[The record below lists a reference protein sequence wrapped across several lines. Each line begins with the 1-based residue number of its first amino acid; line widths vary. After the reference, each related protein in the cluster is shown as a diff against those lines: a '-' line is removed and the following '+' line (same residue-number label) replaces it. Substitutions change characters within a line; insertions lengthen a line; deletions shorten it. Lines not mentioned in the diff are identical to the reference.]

1 MQIIPAILEKEFRKA
16 EFKLNEINGLF
27 PWVQIDVIDGVFNF
41 GKTFDLELIT
51 KLTEKV
57 NNPLFDIH
65 LMVKEPIK
73 WVEKCLFVG
82 ATRVIGQ
89 VEMMN
94 NREDFV
100 DKVLET
106 GMEAGLAFDIET
118 KIEKI
123 PEETSVVLLMG
134 RKSGFE
140 SFELDERIWEK
151 IEEAKK
157 IREQNN
163 LEFKIAIDGGVSLK
177 NMEKFRDNGADILYC
192 TSAIF
197 NGDFSE
203 NLKKINEK
211 NN

>member
-1 MQIIPAILEKEFRKA
+1 MQIIPAILEKEFSNVEK
-16 EFKLNEINGLF
+16 KLDKVNGLF
-27 PWVQIDVIDGVFNF
+27 PWVQIDVIDGVFSF

-51 KLTEKV
+51 KLTEKI

-94 NREDFV
+94 NKEDFV
-100 DKVLET
+100 NKVLET

-123 PEETSVVLLMG
+123 PEETNVVLLLG
-134 RKSGFE
+134 RKAGFE
-140 SFELDERIWEK
+140 SFELNEMIWK
-151 IEEAKK
+151 RIEEVKK
-157 IREQNN
+157 IREKNN
-163 LEFKIAIDGGVSLK
+163 LEFKIAIDGGVNLE
-177 NMEKFRDNGADILYC
+177 NMEKFKNSGVDILYC

-197 NGDFSE
+197 NGDFNE
-203 NLKKINEK
+203 NLGKINEK